1 MYTAKH
7 EMGAQ
12 ILNGE
17 LGATATRWRRTWL
30 FSPLFFKKTIDYVNR
45 CKPETKAKT
54 LKLTLES

>member
-30 FSPLFFKKTIDYVNR
+30 FSPLFSKKRLITWIVVN
-45 CKPETKAKT
+45 
-54 LKLTLES
+54 LKLKQKPWS